1 MKHFKKIFVVI
12 CLFIEFVTATYAQ
25 APVAATAIDLA
36 LPSGTRWAN
45 MNVGAEKTEDYGL
58 FFAWGETVG
67 YGSDVSDGRGFSWGW
82 YKWSRYDSRDYM
94 TKYTPYSYYGSG
106 PVDYKS
112 ELDMEDDAAYI
123 NWGGEWRMPTFTE
136 IKELIDNTTQT
147 LVSQNGVSGQLF
159 TSKINGNSIFLPAS
173 GIRQDN
179 RILAQGTEG
188 IYWSRNLSVNN
199 YDSGGVLN
207 FTSTSVSTNGFP
219 RCDGIVVRP
228 VTSTGE
234 SGISSIKNNPTENIL
249 YYDLQ
254 GRFVK
259 QPTRGIYII
268 NNKKVF
274 IK

>member
-1 MKHFKKIFVVI
+1 MKHSKKIFAVFY
-12 CLFIEFVTATYAQ
+12 LFIEFVTATYAQ

-45 MNVGAEKTEDYGL
+45 MNVGAEKIEDYGL

-67 YGSDVSDGRGFSWGW
+67 YGSDVSDGRKFSWGA
-82 YKWSRYDSRDYM
+82 YKWSYLDSRTHM
-94 TKYTPYSYYGSG
+94 TKYNGTGTG
-106 PVDYKS
+106 DYKS
-112 ELDMEDDAAYI
+112 ELDMEDDAAHI
-123 NWGGEWRMPTFTE
+123 IWGGEWRMPTFME
-136 IKELIDNTTQT
+136 IQELIDNTTQT
-147 LVSQNGVSGQLF
+147 LTSQNGVSGQLF
-159 TSKINGNSIFLPAS
+159 TSKTNGNSIFLPAS

-207 FTSTSVSTNGFP
+207 FTSAYVLTNGYP

-228 VTSTGE
+228 VISTGE
-234 SGISSIKNNPTENIL
+234 SGIDNVKNDPTENIL

-259 QPTRGIYII
+259 QPTRGVYIVKD
-268 NNKKVF
+268 KKVF
-274 IK
+274 VK